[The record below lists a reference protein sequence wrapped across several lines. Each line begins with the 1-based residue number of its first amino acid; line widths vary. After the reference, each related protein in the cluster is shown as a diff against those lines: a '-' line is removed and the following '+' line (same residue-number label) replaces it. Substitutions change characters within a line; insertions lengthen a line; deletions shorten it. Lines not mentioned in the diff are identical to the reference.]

1 MAESRKMKT
10 EKGLA
15 LVPGAN
21 PLADGCNFAV
31 EVPEDS
37 RASLILY
44 KKRSENLM
52 WRFLLQ
58 KKTEPEM
65 YMQCIFRILI

>member
-21 PLADGCNFAV
+21 QMAV
-31 EVPEDS
+31 
-37 RASLILY
+37 ILQLRY
-44 KKRSENLM
+44 R
-52 WRFLLQ
+52 
-58 KKTEPEM
+58 KTAEH
-65 YMQCIFRILI
+65 L

>member
-1 MAESRKMKT
+1 MSNKKKYEGEKEMAESRKMKT

-37 RASLILY
+37 LSLIH
-44 KKRSENLM
+44 
-52 WRFLLQ
+52 
-58 KKTEPEM
+58 
-65 YMQCIFRILI
+65 I